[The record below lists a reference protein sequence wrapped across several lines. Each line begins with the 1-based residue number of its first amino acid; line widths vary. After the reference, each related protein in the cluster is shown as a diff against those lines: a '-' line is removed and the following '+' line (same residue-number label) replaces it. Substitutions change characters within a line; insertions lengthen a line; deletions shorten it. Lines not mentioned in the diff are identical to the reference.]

1 MSVTIVSFSCDGNSK
16 KERRLISDLYPRW
29 LCSCGKEVTSIS
41 EKASA
46 VTRVYFKDPNSE
58 LLVISTKQH

>member
-29 LCSCGKEVTSIS
+29 LCSSEKEVTSIS
-41 EKASA
+41 EEVSA
-46 VTRVYFKDPNSE
+46 LTRVYFKDPNSE
-58 LLVISTKQH
+58 LLVISTKRH